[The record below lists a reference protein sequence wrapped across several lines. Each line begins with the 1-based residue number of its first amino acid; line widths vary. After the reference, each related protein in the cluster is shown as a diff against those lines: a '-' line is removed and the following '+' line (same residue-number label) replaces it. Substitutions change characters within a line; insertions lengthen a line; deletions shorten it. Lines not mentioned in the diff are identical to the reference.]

1 MHLGA
6 PYFHGATA
14 ARLLDGLRASFAVVR
29 TMSAFVPLYG
39 SLWTMATASDTLDP
53 AALAPAELTERLAA
67 RKITGLAWYDADAHT
82 GLFSASR
89 AVRDK
94 LSQFLKPSR

>member
-1 MHLGA
+1 MG
-6 PYFHGATA
+6 
-14 ARLLDGLRASFAVVR
+14 
-29 TMSAFVPLYG
+29 AFVPLYG
-39 SLWTMATASDTLDP
+39 SLWLMATASDTLDP
-53 AALAPAELTERLAA
+53 AALAPAELSARLAT
-67 RKITGLAWYDADAHT
+67 RQIDDLLWYDADAHA